1 MSPGQGQRA
10 PGSAFAFSPIP
21 LLHLASSQHRSSA
34 HTEPSTIHPF
44 PLVLSSFPS
53 LSKLTRRPTTY
64 LTPRATMSNVPSSSS
79 TSGSNLDS
87 IFNTALRTYKKKTG
101 KDITSHPLAT
111 ELQSCDSP
119 DAILGVLRRQIPIAD
134 QSQNSNETFEK
145 CLIPTVNVLC
155 TLSDTLGGV
164 AGLVIITTS
173 SLLRIGALTSSFQVF
188 PPSNIIFTGIGA
200 LLMVGYLWFHCAA
213 HFDMCFRR
221 SKTPKQA
228 KSHSSSFSA
237 ASNTSFVGSK
247 FTSGCHP
254 PPL

>member
-1 MSPGQGQRA
+1 
-10 PGSAFAFSPIP
+10 
-21 LLHLASSQHRSSA
+21 
-34 HTEPSTIHPF
+34 
-44 PLVLSSFPS
+44 
-53 LSKLTRRPTTY
+53 
-64 LTPRATMSNVPSSSS
+64 MSNVPSSSS

-164 AGLVIITTS
+164 AGLVIIMTS

-200 LLMVGYLWFHCAA
+200 LLMVGYL
-213 HFDMCFRR
+213 
-221 SKTPKQA
+221 
-228 KSHSSSFSA
+228 
-237 ASNTSFVGSK
+237 
-247 FTSGCHP
+247 
-254 PPL
+254 